1 MAATS
6 DKNFKFIQ
14 RHCHY
19 SHANGDQ
26 MSAELVRRPLNRES
40 SQCHFYPWVGPA
52 YEGGAIDGLRI
63 LVLGES
69 HYTYPGLT
77 DANERT
83 LTCRVIEADYEGG
96 RKHKHRFISAVTTV
110 LFGQAAVRDRE
121 QFREHWDR
129 LAFYNFVQELAGSGS
144 NHRRPSEA
152 AWGRSVAP
160 FRWLLSQL
168 QPDMV
173 LACGRTLYERLKLV
187 DGLTSEPLYGDEA
200 RRSRS
205 RLLDVANGHPAV
217 LGMIYHPA
225 SRHFLA
231 REWRPFVQ
239 IYLDRARAVRAQF
252 ESSQDER
259 R

>member
-1 MAATS
+1 
-6 DKNFKFIQ
+6 
-14 RHCHY
+14 
-19 SHANGDQ
+19 
-26 MSAELVRRPLNRES
+26 MSAELVRRPTQSES

-52 YEGGAIDGLRI
+52 YQAGAIDGLRI

-69 HYTYPGLT
+69 HYTYRGLT
-77 DANERT
+77 EANERT
-83 LTCRVIEADYEGG
+83 LTCRVIEEEFEEV
-96 RKHKHRFISAVTTV
+96 RKHRFISAVTTV
-110 LFGQAAVRDRE
+110 LFGRDAARDKE
-121 QFREHWDR
+121 QFHEHWNR

-187 DGLTSEPLYGDEA
+187 DGLTSEPLYGDDA

-205 RLLDVANGHPAV
+205 RLLEVAGGHPAV
-217 LGMIYHPA
+217 LGMIHHPA
-225 SRHFLA
+225 SRHFTA

-239 IYLDRARAVRAQF
+239 KYLDRARAVRA
-252 ESSQDER
+252 R
-259 R
+259 YAAA